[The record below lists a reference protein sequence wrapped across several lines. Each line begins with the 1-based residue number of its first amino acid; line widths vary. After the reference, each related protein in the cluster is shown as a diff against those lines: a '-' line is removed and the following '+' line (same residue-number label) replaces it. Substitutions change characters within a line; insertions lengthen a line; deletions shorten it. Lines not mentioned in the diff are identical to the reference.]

1 LSLWFTRVFRTT
13 EVCGF
18 AFTFDR
24 PVERSEELFDRES
37 ELETLRRTIKSFAI
51 TDVTGFRELGR
62 RHSLKQLPM
71 LCHVF
76 ILMLKSSSLSST

>member
-1 LSLWFTRVFRTT
+1 MSLWFTRVFRTT

-37 ELETLRRTIKSFAI
+37 ELET
-51 TDVTGFRELGR
+51 
-62 RHSLKQLPM
+62 
-71 LCHVF
+71 
-76 ILMLKSSSLSST
+76 